1 MRGRARGE
9 KRLGRIFFHVFSIRS
24 RLALQHMQPKPVE
37 AMPPEA
43 MPPPPPGALIPNIVE
58 QSVESIKAVG
68 VATVHSAKAIGT
80 TTNKPQI
87 EPSARPLRSID
98 VSGRSDGQ
106 LGGTYSWEELCVY

>member
-1 MRGRARGE
+1 MLGPLSAHRKLLERVHARSSEVESE
-9 KRLGRIFFHVFSIRS
+9 KRLGTEYVSISIRS

-98 VSGRSDGQ
+98 VIM
-106 LGGTYSWEELCVY
+106 